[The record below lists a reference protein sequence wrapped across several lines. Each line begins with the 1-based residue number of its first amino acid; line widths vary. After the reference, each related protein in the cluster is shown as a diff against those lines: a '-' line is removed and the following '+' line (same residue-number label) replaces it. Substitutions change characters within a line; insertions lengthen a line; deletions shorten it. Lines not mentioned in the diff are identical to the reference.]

1 MNEGIRINRFLAS
14 AGQGARRKVEA
25 LIERGKVT
33 VNGQAVTDFSFR
45 VDPERDCV
53 RVGGR
58 IVKIEKKVLYIL
70 LNKPADYLTTAS
82 DPRGRKTVFD
92 LLKKLPVRVFPVGRL
107 DRMSEG
113 LLFLTNDGPLAHRL
127 AHPSYGIRRVYRLG
141 VAAEMTDDQVNRFRR
156 GIRIKNKLIR
166 PKEVEVIHRGKRTT
180 SLEVVLTEGRNREIR
195 RICAALDLPV
205 SRLRRIRFGPLSL
218 RSLPVGN
225 WRPLR
230 DSEVDRLRKAVRLGV

>member
-1 MNEGIRINRFLAS
+1 MIDGMRINRFLAS
-14 AGQGARRKVEA
+14 AGLGARRKVES

-33 VNGQAVTDFSFR
+33 INGQRVGDLSAR

-58 IVKIEKKVLYIL
+58 IVKMEKEVLYIL
-70 LNKPADYLTTAS
+70 LHKPADYLTTAS
-82 DPRGRKTVFD
+82 DPRGRKTVYD
-92 LLKKLPVRVFPVGRL
+92 LLKNLPARVFPVGRL

-113 LLFLTNDGPLAHRL
+113 LLFFTNDGPLAHRL

-141 VAAEMTDDQVNRFRR
+141 VAVEMTDDQVSRFSR

-166 PKEVEVIHRGKRTT
+166 PKEVELVHRGKRTT

-195 RICAALDLPV
+195 RICEALDLPIT
-205 SRLRRIRFGPLSL
+205 RLRRIRFGPLSL
-218 RSLPVGN
+218 RGLPVGN

-230 DSEVDRLRKAVRLGV
+230 EIEVDRLRKAVRLGV